1 MKTND
6 SKHWPCTFRHRF
18 RIDLRGIWDLD
29 KMHTFERIIPKQMW
43 SAPYGEK
50 SSCKTFYVNNRDLV
64 SKTKMTTGRAE
75 AYMVLLRGWDF
86 SVLSGGRLG
95 ISVYFVL
102 KRDWRRHFTACF
114 SENVVEAILGFD
126 FFFFTDYSWGLFFD
140 NMPKKNIQIKLRPR
154 SRLRRQTKRLGSWYV
169 SGKLPTYPSPK
180 PTFALTD

>member
-1 MKTND
+1 MKTNN
-6 SKHWPCTFRHRF
+6 SKHRPCKFKDRL
-18 RIDLRGIWDLD
+18 RIDLRGIWDPD

-140 NMPKKNIQIKLRPR
+140 NMPPPPPKIFKLNCVLVVVFVLILNVSDHDRF
-154 SRLRRQTKRLGSWYV
+154 LGNCPPTPPLSQH
-169 SGKLPTYPSPK
+169 LP
-180 PTFALTD
+180 

>member
-6 SKHWPCTFRHRF
+6 SKHWPCKFKHRL
-18 RIDLRGIWDLD
+18 RIDLRGIWDPD

-75 AYMVLLRGWDF
+75 AYMVLLPGWDF
-86 SVLSGGRLG
+86 SVLSGGRLR

-102 KRDWRRHFTACF
+102 KRDWRRHSSASF
-114 SENVVEAILGFD
+114 SENVVEAILGSIFS
-126 FFFFTDYSWGLFFD
+126 FLRTIHEDYFSTICQ
-140 NMPKKNIQIKLRPR
+140 KKKIKLNCVLVVVFVLKLKV
-154 SRLRRQTKRLGSWYV
+154 SDHDTFLGNCPPTPPLSQH
-169 SGKLPTYPSPK
+169 LP
-180 PTFALTD
+180 

>member
-6 SKHWPCTFRHRF
+6 SKHWPCTFKHRF

-29 KMHTFERIIPKQMW
+29 KMHTFERISPKQMW

-140 NMPKKNIQIKLRPR
+140 NMPKKKIFKLNCVLVVVFVVKLNV
-154 SRLRRQTKRLGSWYV
+154 SDHDTFLGNCPPTPPLSQH
-169 SGKLPTYPSPK
+169 LP
-180 PTFALTD
+180 